1 MREQGRDSSHP
12 YEFFHAEDTTKGEE
26 HMTVDISDIENIVA
40 QQNTWRQT
48 QTINLIASENTPS
61 EAVRRVQNSDFMGRY
76 AEGHP
81 NEGDKVNRYYQGTRY
96 IDEIERMA
104 TEEIIELFN
113 ARQADVRPISGN
125 AANTAIA
132 LGFLR
137 GGDTIIANSTDAG
150 GHISH
155 GPVGVFGRRIQNRG
169 QSLKLGGPNSI
180 NLYTLPLTE
189 DHYHIDAGKTIELID
204 RASPQI
210 VVMGKSLFLFP
221 EPVSEVAA
229 FCKTKGIPL
238 LYDGA
243 HVLGLIAG
251 GEFQSP
257 LQEGATWMTGSTH
270 KTFPG
275 PQRGVILGN
284 LDAED
289 EKKYWPAADRGVFP
303 GSSSNHHLHSLPA
316 LLVSI
321 REMKKYGRDYA
332 RQIVRNAQALGSSL
346 DELGTPV
353 EARDFGYTKSH
364 TIAVDVSQWGGG
376 VEVAKRLE
384 ANDIIV
390 NYNMIPGDADPR
402 NPSGLRIGVPEMTRF
417 GMDERA
423 MGELAQ
429 LIHDAIRE
437 KNVKDQVHALRARFL
452 EMKYV

>member
-1 MREQGRDSSHP
+1 
-12 YEFFHAEDTTKGEE
+12 
-26 HMTVDISDIENIVA
+26 MTIDISDIEKIVA
-40 QQNTWRQT
+40 EQNTWRQT

-81 NEGDKVNRYYQGTRY
+81 NEGGKVNRYYQGTRY

-104 TEEIIELFN
+104 TAEIIDLFN
-113 ARQADVRPISGN
+113 AKQADVRPISGN
-125 AANTAIA
+125 AANTALA
-132 LGFLR
+132 LGYLR

-155 GPVGVFGRRIQNRG
+155 GPVGVFGRRIQQRG
-169 QSLKLGGPNSI
+169 QSLIAGRPNFV
-180 NLYTLPLTE
+180 NLHYLPLTD
-189 DHYHIDAGKTIELID
+189 DHYHVDAQKTIELID
-204 RASPQI
+204 RVSPQI
-210 VVMGKSLFLFP
+210 VIMGKSLFLFP

-229 FCKTKGIPL
+229 YCKTKDIPL

-251 GEFQSP
+251 GQFQSP
-257 LQEGATWMTGSTH
+257 LHEGATWMTGSTH

-284 LDAED
+284 LDEED

-316 LLVSI
+316 LVVAT
-321 REMKKYGRDYA
+321 REMKAFGRDYA
-332 RQIVRNAQALGSSL
+332 AQIVRNAQALGRSL

-353 EARDFGYTKSH
+353 EARAFGYTQSH
-364 TIAVDVSQWGGG
+364 MIAVKVSQWGGG

-390 NYNMIPGDADPR
+390 NYNMLPGDTDPR

-417 GMDERA
+417 GMDERT

-429 LIHDAIRE
+429 LMHDAILG
-437 KNVKDQVHALRARFL
+437 KNVKAQVNSLRSRFT

>member
-1 MREQGRDSSHP
+1 
-12 YEFFHAEDTTKGEE
+12 
-26 HMTVDISDIENIVA
+26 MTVNISDIENIVA

-169 QSLKLGGPNSI
+169 QLLKLGGPNAI

-189 DHYHIDAGKTIELID
+189 DHYHIDTGKTVELID

-429 LIHDAIRE
+429 LIHDAIRG

>member
-1 MREQGRDSSHP
+1 MP
-12 YEFFHAEDTTKGEE
+12 
-26 HMTVDISDIENIVA
+26 VDISDIEAIIEAENK
-40 QQNTWRQT
+40 WRQT

-96 IDEIERMA
+96 IDEIESMA
-104 TEEIIELFN
+104 EREIKDLFG
-113 ARQADVRPISGN
+113 AKQADVRPISGN

-132 LGFLR
+132 LGLLR

-155 GPVGVFGRRIQNRG
+155 GPVGVFGRRIQSRG
-169 QSLKLGGPNSI
+169 QSLKVGGPNSVHI
-180 NLYTLPLTE
+180 HYLPLTE
-189 DHYHIDAGKTIELID
+189 DHYHVDARKTIELID
-204 RASPQI
+204 QVSPQL

-221 EPVSEVAA
+221 EPVAEVAA
-229 FCKTKGIPL
+229 FCKTKDIPL

-251 GEFQSP
+251 GQFQAP

-284 LDAED
+284 MD
-289 EKKYWPAADRGVFP
+289 EETAKKYWPAADRGVFP

-316 LLVSI
+316 LVVAT
-321 REMKKYGRDYA
+321 REIKKYGREYA
-332 RQIVRNAQALGSSL
+332 AQIVRNAQALGQSL

-353 EARDFGYTKSH
+353 EAREFGYTRSH
-364 TIAVDVSQWGGG
+364 MIAVNVSQWGGG

-390 NYNMIPGDADPR
+390 NYNMVPGDTDPR

-429 LIHDAIRE
+429 LLHDAIRN
-437 KNVKDQVHALRARFL
+437 KNVKAEVHALRGRYT

>member
-1 MREQGRDSSHP
+1 
-12 YEFFHAEDTTKGEE
+12 
-26 HMTVDISDIENIVA
+26 MTVDISDIENIL
-40 QQNTWRQT
+40 QQAEIWRQT

-81 NEGDKVNRYYQGTRY
+81 NEGNKVNRYYQGTRY

-104 TEEIIELFN
+104 HNEILDLFG

-132 LGFLR
+132 LGYLR
-137 GGDTIIANSTDAG
+137 GSDTVIANSTDAG

-155 GPVGVFGRRIQNRG
+155 GAVGVIGRRIQTRG
-169 QSLKLGGPNSI
+169 QSLKLGGSNSI
-180 NLYTLPLTE
+180 HLHYLPLTE
-189 DHYHIDAGKTIELID
+189 DQYHIDAKKTIELID
-204 RASPQI
+204 QLSPQLVI
-210 VVMGKSLFLFP
+210 MGKSLFLFP

-229 FCKTKGIPL
+229 FCKTKDIPL

-251 GEFQSP
+251 GQFQDP
-257 LQEGATWMTGSTH
+257 LHEGATWLTGSTH

-284 LDAED
+284 MDAEN
-289 EKKYWPAADRGVFP
+289 EKKYWPPADRGVFP
-303 GSSSNHHLHSLPA
+303 GSSSNHHLNTLPA
-316 LLVSI
+316 LVVAT
-321 REMKKYGRDYA
+321 REMKKYGREYSA
-332 RQIVRNAQALGSSL
+332 QIVRNAQALGHSL
-346 DELGTPV
+346 DELGTSV
-353 EARDFGYTKSH
+353 EAREFGYTKSH
-364 TIAVDVSQWGGG
+364 MIAVNVAQWGGG

-390 NYNMIPGDADPR
+390 NYNMLPGDTDPR

-429 LIHDAIRE
+429 LIHDAVRG
-437 KNVKDQVHALRARFL
+437 KDVKEAVHELRGRFI

>member
-1 MREQGRDSSHP
+1 MP
-12 YEFFHAEDTTKGEE
+12 
-26 HMTVDISDIENIVA
+26 VDIRDIEDIIARENI
-40 QQNTWRQT
+40 WRQT

-61 EAVRRVQNSDFMGRY
+61 EAVRRVQISDFMGRY

-96 IDEIERMA
+96 IDEIESM
-104 TEEIIELFN
+104 TTHEILDLFDVK
-113 ARQADVRPISGN
+113 QADVRPISGN

-132 LGFLR
+132 LGWLR
-137 GGDTIIANSTDAG
+137 GGDTVVANSTDAG

-169 QSLKLGGPNSI
+169 QSLKLGSPNSI
-180 NLYTLPLTE
+180 NLHYLPLTP
-189 DHYHIDAGKTIELID
+189 DHYHIDAQKTIELID
-204 RASPQI
+204 QVSPQL

-229 FCKTKGIPL
+229 FCKTKDIPL

-243 HVLGLIAG
+243 HVLGLIAC

-257 LQEGATWMTGSTH
+257 LHEGATWMTGSTH

-275 PQRGVILGN
+275 PQRGIILGN
-284 LDAED
+284 LDAEG
-289 EKKYWPAADRGVFP
+289 EKKYWSAADRGVFP
-303 GSSSNHHLHSLPA
+303 GSSSNHHLNTLPA
-316 LLVSI
+316 LLVAT

-332 RQIVRNAQALGSSL
+332 SQIVRNAQALGRSL

-353 EARDFGYTKSH
+353 EARDFGYTCSH
-364 TIAVDVSQWGGG
+364 MIAVNVAQWGGG

-390 NYNMIPGDADPR
+390 NYNMVPGDADPR

-429 LIHDAIRE
+429 LMHDAIRGE
-437 KNVKDQVHALRARFL
+437 NVKSQVNALRRRYL

>member
-1 MREQGRDSSHP
+1 
-12 YEFFHAEDTTKGEE
+12 
-26 HMTVDISDIENIVA
+26 MTVNISDIEDIIA
-40 QQNTWRQT
+40 QQNKWRQT
-48 QTINLIASENTPS
+48 QAINLIASENTPS
-61 EAVRRVQNSDFMGRY
+61 EAVRGVQNSDFMGRY

-81 NEGDKVNRYYQGTRY
+81 NKGDKVNRYYQGTRY
-96 IDEIERMA
+96 IDEIETMA
-104 TEEIIELFN
+104 QQEILDLFD
-113 ARQADVRPISGN
+113 AKQADVRPISGN

-155 GPVGVFGRRIQNRG
+155 WAVGVFGRRIQNRG
-169 QSLKLGGPNSI
+169 QSLKLGSPNSI
-180 NLYTLPLTE
+180 NLHYLPLTP
-189 DHYHIDAGKTIELID
+189 DHYHVDARKTIELID
-204 RASPQI
+204 QLSPQLVI
-210 VVMGKSLFLFP
+210 MGKSLFLFP

-229 FCKTKGIPL
+229 YCKTRDVPL

-251 GEFQSP
+251 GQFQSP
-257 LQEGATWMTGSTH
+257 LHEGATWMTGSTH

-284 LDAED
+284 MDVD
-289 EKKYWPAADRGVFP
+289 TEKKYWPAADRGVFP

-316 LLVSI
+316 LVVAT
-321 REMKKYGRDYA
+321 REMKKFGREYA
-332 RQIVRNAQALGSSL
+332 AQIVRNAQALGSSL

-353 EARDFGYTKSH
+353 EARDFGYTRSH
-364 TIAVDVSQWGGG
+364 MIAVNVPQWGGG

-390 NYNMIPGDADPR
+390 NYNMIPGDTDPR
-402 NPSGLRIGVPEMTRF
+402 NPSGLRIGVSEMTRF

-423 MGELAQ
+423 MGQLAQ
-429 LIHDAIRE
+429 LIHDAIRGN
-437 KNVKDQVHALRARFL
+437 NVKSQVNALRGRFV
-452 EMKYV
+452 EMKYA

>member
-1 MREQGRDSSHP
+1 
-12 YEFFHAEDTTKGEE
+12 
-26 HMTVDISDIENIVA
+26 MTVNISDIESIIA
-40 QQNTWRQT
+40 QENAWRQT

-61 EAVRRVQNSDFMGRY
+61 EAVRRVQLSDFMGRY

-96 IDEIERMA
+96 IDEIESMA
-104 TEEIIELFN
+104 TREIIELFR

-132 LGFLR
+132 MGWLR
-137 GGDTIIANSTDAG
+137 GGDTVVANSTDAG

-169 QSLKLGGPNSI
+169 RSLKLGGPNSI
-180 NLYTLPLTE
+180 NLHYLPLTP
-189 DHYHIDAGKTIELID
+189 DHYHIDAQKTIELID
-204 RASPQI
+204 QVSPQL

-229 FCKTKGIPL
+229 FCKTKDIPL

-251 GEFQSP
+251 GEFQQP
-257 LQEGATWMTGSTH
+257 LHEGATWMTASTH

-284 LDAED
+284 MDEED

-303 GSSSNHHLHSLPA
+303 GTSSNHHLFTLPA
-316 LLVSI
+316 LVVAT
-321 REMKKYGRDYA
+321 REMQKYGREYA
-332 RQIVRNAQALGSSL
+332 TQIVRNAQALGRNL

-364 TIAVDVSQWGGG
+364 MVAVNVSQWGGG

-384 ANDIIV
+384 VNDIIV
-390 NYNMIPGDADPR
+390 NYTMVPGDADPR

-429 LIHDAIRE
+429 LMHDAIRGE
-437 KNVKDQVHALRARFL
+437 NVKSQVNALRGRYL

>member
-1 MREQGRDSSHP
+1 MS
-12 YEFFHAEDTTKGEE
+12 
-26 HMTVDISDIENIVA
+26 VDIRDIERIIA
-40 QQNTWRQT
+40 EENTWRQT

-61 EAVRRVQNSDFMGRY
+61 EAVRRVQLSDFMGRY

-104 TEEIIELFN
+104 EREMLDLFG
-113 ARQADVRPISGN
+113 ARQVDVRPISGN
-125 AANTAIA
+125 NANTAIA
-132 LGFLR
+132 MGWLR
-137 GGDTIIANSTDAG
+137 GGDTIVANSTDAG

-180 NLYTLPLTE
+180 HLHILPLTE
-189 DHYHIDAGKTIELID
+189 DHYHVDAQKTIELID
-204 RASPQI
+204 HVSPQMVI
-210 VVMGKSLFLFP
+210 MGKSLFLFP
-221 EPVSEVAA
+221 EPVEEVAA
-229 FCKTKGIPL
+229 FCKTKEIPL
-238 LYDGA
+238 LYDAA

-251 GEFQSP
+251 GEFQQP
-257 LQEGATWMTGSTH
+257 LHEGATWMTASTH

-284 LDAED
+284 LDEAGAA
-289 EKKYWPAADRGVFP
+289 KYWPAADRGVFP
-303 GSSSNHHLHSLPA
+303 GTSSNHHLYSLPA
-316 LLVSI
+316 LVVAT
-321 REMKKYGRDYA
+321 REMKKYGREYA
-332 RQIVRNAQALGSSL
+332 AQIVRNAQALGRSL

-364 TIAVDVSQWGGG
+364 MIAVNVSQWGG

-390 NYNMIPGDADPR
+390 NYNMVPGDADPR
-402 NPSGLRIGVPEMTRF
+402 NPSGLRIGTPEMTRF

-429 LIHDAIRE
+429 LMHDAIHG
-437 KNVKDQVHALRARFL
+437 KDVKDAVHALRGRYV
-452 EMKYV
+452 EMRYV

>member
-1 MREQGRDSSHP
+1 
-12 YEFFHAEDTTKGEE
+12 
-26 HMTVDISDIENIVA
+26 MTIDFGDIEEIIA
-40 QQNTWRQT
+40 RQNSWRQT

-96 IDEIERMA
+96 IDQIERMA
-104 TEEIIELFN
+104 QQEIIELFD
-113 ARQADVRPISGN
+113 AKQADVRPISVN

-137 GGDTIIANSTDAG
+137 GGDTILANSTDAG

-155 GPVGVFGRRIQNRG
+155 GAVGVFGRRIQNRG
-169 QSLKLGGPNSI
+169 QSLKPGSPNSI
-180 NLYTLPLTE
+180 NLHYLPLTE
-189 DHYHIDAGKTIELID
+189 DHYHVDAKKTIELID
-204 RASPQI
+204 QVSPQL

-229 FCKTKGIPL
+229 FCETKDIPL

-257 LQEGATWMTGSTH
+257 LHEGATWMTGSTH

-275 PQRGVILGN
+275 PQRGIILGN
-284 LDAED
+284 LDAEG
-289 EKKYWPAADRGVFP
+289 EQTYWSAADRGVFP
-303 GSSSNHHLHSLPA
+303 GSSSNHHLNTLPA
-316 LLVSI
+316 LLVAT
-321 REMKKYGRDYA
+321 REMKQYGREYA
-332 RQIVRNAQALGSSL
+332 AQIVRNAQALGQSL

-353 EARDFGYTKSH
+353 EARDFGYTSSH
-364 TIAVDVSQWGGG
+364 MIAVNVAQWGGG

-384 ANDIIV
+384 ANDIIL
-390 NYNMIPGDADPR
+390 NYNMLPGDADPR
-402 NPSGLRIGVPEMTRF
+402 SPSGLRIGVPEMTRF

-429 LIHDAIRE
+429 LIHDAVRGQ
-437 KNVKDQVHALRARFL
+437 NVKDQVHALRTRFL